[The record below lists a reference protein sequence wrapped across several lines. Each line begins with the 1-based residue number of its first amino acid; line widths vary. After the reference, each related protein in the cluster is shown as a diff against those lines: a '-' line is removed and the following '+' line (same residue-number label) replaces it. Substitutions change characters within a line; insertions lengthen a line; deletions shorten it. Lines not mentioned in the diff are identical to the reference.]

1 MVKERRWLLTAAVLP
16 LVLAGCTSTAGR
28 PAAGTGTASRL
39 AGSASA
45 PPAGHRGLS
54 AVRHAWVINL
64 ENQGYQQSFGTPS
77 ADPYLART
85 LPRMGALLENYCG
98 IGHASAANYVAQ
110 VSGHIRLAHARL
122 AGRKADRRGPER
134 PCGLWP

>member
-16 LVLAGCTSTAGR
+16 LVLAGCTSTAGL

-85 LPRMGALLENYCG
+85 LPRMRRCWRTTVGSAMPARPTTSRKSPG
-98 IGHASAANYVAQ
+98 IFG
-110 VSGHIRLAHARL
+110 
-122 AGRKADRRGPER
+122 
-134 PCGLWP
+134 